1 MKVKGVAGE
10 LVPFAKNPS
19 GNDKDPLSY
28 KKAQKRIDHAQ
39 KFKPESSQM
48 GIGGLYNHTQVL
60 YF

>member
-1 MKVKGVAGE
+1 MSSRLRDHAGE

-48 GIGGLYNHTQVL
+48 GRRTV
-60 YF
+60 